1 MPTHFYLQDQPW
13 QFHNTISNPHGEQP
27 HSTMSLLTTQLAYHS
42 KNVKQ
47 QQQNLPQYTNHNVM
61 IHLHWCFRYQGN
73 ILSINSTLLIDPA
86 IGLSGNL
93 DEAMYTD
100 RYVAYD

>member
-1 MPTHFYLQDQPW
+1 
-13 QFHNTISNPHGEQP
+13 
-27 HSTMSLLTTQLAYHS
+27 MSLLTTQLVHHS

-47 QQQNLPQYTNHNVM
+47 QQNLPQYIAHNVI

-73 ILSINSTLLIDPA
+73 ILSINLTLIIAPA
-86 IGLSGNL
+86 IRLSGHL

-100 RYVAYD
+100 R